1 MKSFYKIF
9 ILLFSITTIA
19 GNAQRIQFLNAQNM
33 HPIPMVHIKL
43 EPGLQELTT
52 DPSGILNISDNLEY
66 SSIHCVHP
74 DFESIFLSKEE
85 LAQNGFVVLL
95 KSRTNL
101 LDEVLVAATRTDR
114 TRSDLSV
121 QTLQLKRSEIDFQL
135 PSTTADLLESTGSIM
150 VQKSQQ
156 GGGSPVM
163 RGFEANKILLVID
176 GVRMNNAIYR
186 GGHLQNIITVDPLLL
201 EKAELVFGPS
211 SVIYG
216 SDALGGVIH
225 LITRNAQFRNQTNSM
240 ISGNALVKYATANQ
254 EKTTSL
260 GLNIASGK
268 WASYTG
274 FGYSDFGDLRQGAVR
289 DPFYGN
295 WGKRL
300 SYAERINGRDSMIVN
315 DNPSIQKQSGYTQYN
330 FLQKI
335 AWKPTETTQHKLN
348 IQWSSSTDIPR
359 YDRLTETDGNG
370 ILRSAE
376 WYYGPQ
382 DRLLIA
388 YQLNKSANY
397 KFFDEVQLIPAFQKI
412 EESRHNRNFNS
423 NNLNHR
429 IEQVTIG
436 SINLDFTKNW
446 KRQIFQYGLES
457 NYNGVKSTANR
468 ENIQSGAI
476 TGLDTRYPDG
486 GSQTSHHGL
495 YLSHQWKPIEQLI
508 VHSGLRFNYYTLQ
521 SEFKDS
527 SFFHLP
533 FNNVEQK
540 HTAFNGSFGIV
551 YKPCNK
557 FQLQANLSSG
567 FRSPNVDDLVKVFES
582 SAGRLIVPNP
592 DLTPEQVVSL
602 DLGIRKK
609 SKKWRSFTLNG
620 FYTWYQ
626 DVITVQSAQYK
637 GQDSIDYLGTLSKV
651 FTQAN
656 AGKAFIYGM
665 NGALNLKLSNQWNF
679 SSVLNYS
686 FGRIKT
692 DTTDYPLD
700 HISPLTGKTALTWKH
715 HKWNVEAAALY
726 NGWKRLKNYN
736 KVGEDNL
743 IYASSYGSPSWTI
756 INVNAKYALTE
767 KLNIQVGLENIL
779 DSYYRVFSSGI
790 SGAGRNLVVACR
802 YKI

>member
-1 MKSFYKIF
+1 MKSFY
-9 ILLFSITTIA
+9 ILLILFFSITINA
-19 GNAQRIQFLNAQNM
+19 INAQRIQFLNAQNM
-33 HPIPMVHIKL
+33 HPILQVHIKL
-43 EPGLQELTT
+43 EPGLQEFTSDPNGSLT
-52 DPSGILNISDNLEY
+52 LANELEFT
-66 SSIHCVHP
+66 SMHCMHP
-74 DFESIFLSKEE
+74 DFESLLISKEE
-85 LAQNGFVVLL
+85 LVQNGFVVLL
-95 KSRTNL
+95 KSRTNI

-114 TRSDLSV
+114 SRSDLSV
-121 QTLQLKRSEIDFQL
+121 QTLQVNRSEIDFQL
-135 PSTTADLLESTGSIM
+135 PSTTADLLESTGSVM

-156 GGGSPVM
+156 GGGSPIM
-163 RGFEANKILLVID
+163 RGFEANKILLVVD

-186 GGHLQNIITVDPLLL
+186 GGHLQNVITVDPLLL

-225 LITRNAQFRNQTNSM
+225 LITRNAQFRNQSNSL

-268 WASYTG
+268 WASYTS
-274 FGYSDFGDLRQGAVR
+274 FAYSDFGDLRQGAIR

-300 SYAERINGRDSMIVN
+300 TYAERINGRDSMIVN
-315 DNPSIQKQSGYTQYN
+315 ENPSIQKQSGYKQYN
-330 FLQKI
+330 LLQKI
-335 AWKPTETTQHKLN
+335 AWKPNESTQHKLN
-348 IQWSSSTDIPR
+348 IQWSSSSDIPR

-370 ILRSAE
+370 VLRSAQ

-382 DRLLIA
+382 DRLLIS
-388 YQLNKSANY
+388 YQLNKSGNY

-412 EESRHNRNFNS
+412 EESRHNRNFRS

-429 IEQVTIG
+429 IENVSIG

-446 KRQIFQYGLES
+446 RRQILQYGLES
-457 NYNGVKSTANR
+457 NYNDVSSTANR
-468 ENIQSGAI
+468 ENIE
-476 TGLDTRYPDG
+476 TGINTALDTRYPDG
-486 GSQTSHHGL
+486 GSQTSNHGL
-495 YLSHQWKPIEQLI
+495 YISHQWKPIEQLI

-521 SEFKDS
+521 SEFKDT

-533 FNNVEQK
+533 FKDVEQK
-540 HTAFNGSFGIV
+540 HAAFNGSLGLV
-551 YKPCNK
+551 YKLCNS
-557 FQLQANLSSG
+557 FQIQSNLSSG
-567 FRSPNVDDLVKVFES
+567 YRSPNVDDLVKVFES

-592 DLTPEQVVSL
+592 ELTPEQVLSL
-602 DLGIRKK
+602 DLGVQKEFMRG
-609 SKKWRSFTLNG
+609 SSFTLNG

-626 DVITVQSAQYK
+626 DVITVQNAQYN

-651 FTQAN
+651 YSQVN
-656 AGKAFIYGM
+656 AGKAFIYGL
-665 NGALNLKLSNQWNF
+665 NGNLNLQLSNQWNF

-700 HISPLTGKTALTWKH
+700 HISPLTGKTALSWKNR
-715 HKWNVEAAALY
+715 KWHIEAAALY
-726 NGWKRLKNYN
+726 NGWKRLKSYN
-736 KVGEDNL
+736 KIGEDNL

-756 INVNAKYALTE
+756 IHINANYALTE

-790 SGAGRNLVVACR
+790 SGAGRNLVLACR